1 MPLEATVRDQIAV
14 VGRQTEVMARAY
26 GEWSDADWQRDT
38 FCEGWKAADAVAHLV
53 TGADFYTQVIES
65 GRTGTPG
72 KPWGV
77 TNLEEFRAARGDAG
91 KKLTAAG
98 PAAVLQA
105 FSDSAAELQGVL
117 ESLQDGELSEMA
129 WHPRGLVPIRGWIGM
144 RIIELGVHDW
154 DIRQPNETDAG
165 LSPTVL
171 PGLLEVLP
179 DMQAQFLGQRAGA
192 DLAGTFGFHAGD
204 KAWGIRLQDG
214 TASYLPQVPSNC
226 DAGLHADAESMILLT
241 MGRVGLEAKLASG
254 SLSVTGDA
262 GKGQQVCATLFRAF

>member
-1 MPLEATVRDQIAV
+1 MPLEAQVRDQIAA
-14 VGRQTEVMARAY
+14 VGKQTDVMAAAY
-26 GEWSDADWQRDT
+26 GQWSESDWQRDT

-65 GRTGTPG
+65 GRTGKPG

-77 TNLEEFRAARGDAG
+77 TNLDEFRAARGDAG

-98 PAAVLQA
+98 PATVLQA
-105 FSDSAAELQGVL
+105 FSESAATLQAVL
-117 ESLQDGELSEMA
+117 ESLQDGELSELA

-154 DIRQPNETDAG
+154 DIRQPNESDAG

-171 PGLLEVLP
+171 PALLEVLP
-179 DMQAQFLGQRAGA
+179 DMQAQFLAQRAGA

-214 TASYLPQVPSNC
+214 AASHLPQVPSSC
-226 DAGLHADAESMILLT
+226 DASLHTDAESMVLLT
-241 MGRVGLEAKLASG
+241 MGRVGLEAKRASG
-254 SLSVTGDA
+254 GLTVSGDP
-262 GKGQQVCATLFRAF
+262 GKGEQLCATLFRAF

>member
-1 MPLEATVRDQIAV
+1 MPLEAQVRDQIAA
-14 VGRQTEVMARAY
+14 VGKQTDVMAAAY
-26 GEWSDADWQRDT
+26 GQWSESHWQRDT

-98 PAAVLQA
+98 PGAVLRA
-105 FSDSAAELQGVL
+105 FSESAAALQAVL
-117 ESLQDGELSEMA
+117 ESLQEKELSELA
-129 WHPRGLVPIRGWIGM
+129 WHPRGLVPIRGWVGM

-154 DIRQPNETDAG
+154 DIRQPNEAGAG

-171 PGLLEVLP
+171 PALLEVLP
-179 DMQAQFLGQRAGA
+179 DMQTQFLGQRAGA

-214 TASYLPQVPSNC
+214 ATSYLPQIPSDC
-226 DAGLHADAESMILLT
+226 DASLHTDAESMVLLT
-241 MGRVGLEAKLASG
+241 MGRVDLEAKRAGG
-254 SLSVTGDA
+254 SLSVTGDV
-262 GKGQQVCATLFRAF
+262 GKGEQLCATLFRAF